1 VSNDIS
7 VYYCIRY
14 TDLVGS
20 IPMDMQ
26 SQWYYAKILQKLQ
39 NFGLV
44 SIYLY
49 GQSADILLL
58 MINHSKIE

>member
-1 VSNDIS
+1 
-7 VYYCIRY
+7 
-14 TDLVGS
+14 
-20 IPMDMQ
+20 MDMQ